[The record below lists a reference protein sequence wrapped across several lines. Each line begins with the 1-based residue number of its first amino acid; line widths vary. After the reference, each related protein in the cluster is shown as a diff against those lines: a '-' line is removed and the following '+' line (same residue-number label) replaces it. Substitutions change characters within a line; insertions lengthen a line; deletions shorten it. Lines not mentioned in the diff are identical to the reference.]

1 MCGNYF
7 DTPAVATGRADV
19 TFSAP
24 ERLLRIRFQLRE
36 ELRVGGGEG
45 VGV

>member
-1 MCGNYF
+1 MMPSISNL
-7 DTPAVATGRADV
+7 P
-19 TFSAP
+19 S
-24 ERLLRIRFQLRE
+24 LRIRFQLRE